1 MSITSSVLFFVEN
14 IVKATYRRSFPV
26 LWYFLAVVLLPNT
39 PKSFSNF
46 ARLINRAGLKIR
58 LFACAL
64 ANPEGEM
71 DDNLDLNLDREIES
85 QDIKRHEHK

>member
-1 MSITSSVLFFVEN
+1 LFFVEN
-14 IVKATYRRSFPV
+14 IVKATYSRSFPV

-39 PKSFSNF
+39 PKSLPTF
-46 ARLINRAGLKIR
+46 ARLINRAGLKMW

-64 ANPEGEM
+64 ANPEEEM

-85 QDIKRHEHK
+85 PSFEAKAARC